1 MKYILNYTLIN
12 VTYNDSTTR
21 FSSSSFLVFPY
32 LDVNFHTESFR
43 LTEPVADV
51 DAEDVLLGLRF
62 KLVLLDVRDMA
73 RCKVLHRE
81 RHVRGDGM

>member
-81 RHVRGDGM
+81 RHVRGDDM